1 MKLLRYGPPG
11 AEKPALLAK
20 DGTIR
25 CLSSVVRDIDG
36 FALVRSGAEDD
47 RRHRSGDACR
57 RWMRIVRLGSCVA
70 RPVNYVCIGLNY
82 ADHAAEAGMPVPKEP
97 IIFLKSL
104 GALCGPNDDVK
115 LPRGSK
121 KLDWEVELG
130 IVIGKTAR
138 YVPENEAMD
147 YVAGYCVCN
156 DVSEREFQIERAG
169 TWDKGK
175 GCDTFGPTG
184 PWVVTKD
191 EIPDPQALPLWTEVN
206 GKRMQN
212 GTTKTM
218 IFGVVKL
225 VSYVSHFITLHAG
238 RRDRDR
244 HAAWCR
250 SGREAEPGV
259 PEGRATRCGCRV
271 EGLGVQ
277 TQRVVE
283 ADRRR
288 HGRNTHPGRAR
299 SRVRLPDGAR
309 RHHRPAATPC
319 RGTRRLCRSARPDRI
334 AARPLRPRGGT
345 VQRVPSAWE
354 TSDGHAGPL
363 HRRDGPPAAV
373 RRRHRRDARA
383 RRAGPR
389 CRARRR
395 AARLRA
401 GHRGSRSGRC
411 TPRGR

>member
-1 MKLLRYGPPG
+1 M
-11 AEKPALLAK
+11 LAK

-36 FALVRSGAEDD
+36 FALSDPALKMIAGLDPAGLPKVDPN
-47 RRHRSGDACR
+47 
-57 RWMRIVRLGSCVA
+57 VRLGSCVA

-130 IVIGKTAR
+130 IVIGRTAR
-138 YVPENEAMD
+138 YVPENEALD
-147 YVAGYCVCN
+147 HVAGYCVCN
-156 DVSEREFQIERAG
+156 DVSEREYQIERAG

-191 EIPDPQALPLWTEVN
+191 EVRDPQALPLWTEVN
-206 GKRMQN
+206 GKRFQN
-212 GTTKTM
+212 GSTATM

-238 RRDRDR
+238 DVI
-244 HAAWCR
+244 AT
-250 SGREAEPGV
+250 GTPPGV
-259 PEGRATRCGCRV
+259 GQGVKPNPVFLKVGDTMRLSV

-283 ADRRR
+283 
-288 HGRNTHPGRAR
+288 G
-299 SRVRLPDGAR
+299 
-309 RHHRPAATPC
+309 
-319 RGTRRLCRSARPDRI
+319 
-334 AARPLRPRGGT
+334 
-345 VQRVPSAWE
+345 
-354 TSDGHAGPL
+354 
-363 HRRDGPPAAV
+363 
-373 RRRHRRDARA
+373 
-383 RRAGPR
+383 
-389 CRARRR
+389 
-395 AARLRA
+395 
-401 GHRGSRSGRC
+401 
-411 TPRGR
+411 